1 MNDRAG
7 KSRLRRAAG
16 VTKGTSCPSASRAL
30 RNRGNLR
37 RGETRCACAMKD
49 TSCPPAS
56 RAFIGRGKL
65 LAWRDTT
72 AEREKC
78 PLASSAPRNRANLRR
93 DETRCACAVKNTSCG
108 KNLKKGLDKTILDA
122 YNRDKFNCKTVEREI
137 KPVTDSQRAC
147 GGGIQVV
154 SGPDKWTLEVCAE
167 RHCRVYA
174 DACSRYRA
182 GLC

>member
-16 VTKGTSCPSASRAL
+16 VTKDTSCPSASRAP
-30 RNRGNLR
+30 RNGANFR
-37 RGETRCACAMKD
+37 RGETRCACAVKD

-56 RAFIGRGKL
+56 
-65 LAWRDTT
+65 
-72 AEREKC
+72 
-78 PLASSAPRNRANLRR
+78 SAPRNGANFRR
-93 DETRCACAVKNTSCG
+93 VETRCACAMENTSCG